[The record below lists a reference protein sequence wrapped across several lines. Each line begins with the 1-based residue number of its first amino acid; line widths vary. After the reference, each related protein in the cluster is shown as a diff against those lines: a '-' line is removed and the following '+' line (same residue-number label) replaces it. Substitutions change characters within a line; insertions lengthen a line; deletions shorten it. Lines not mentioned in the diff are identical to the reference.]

1 MKSKFSIVVCAFV
14 ISLCMSAVSVNTKE
28 KNSGFAPTIYLSFD
42 LPDQWTSIYMKA
54 NGIQLHV
61 IRTHGEKPVMV
72 LAHGGF
78 SHGLKCWSELANVF
92 QNQYDV
98 IMYDARGH
106 GDTQRTGKK
115 YTLQDHANDLSGL
128 IQTLQLKKPI
138 MIGHSMGSYTTMMTA
153 AKYPNLPKAVV
164 LIDPLLRMVP
174 SKEDQEGIREF
185 KKMAGSVKKDYQTL
199 FAQKSELVNHLDIH
213 ALPVIDDIS
222 RLRLEDFE
230 NYFQKITCPIFII
243 CADSSIEKK
252 EKEKRF
258 VKKFSHI
265 EMIHIPGAGHVV
277 HRDCPEET
285 TKVILDFL
293 KKVAQ

>member
-1 MKSKFSIVVCAFV
+1 MKSLLFMIS
-14 ISLCMSAVSVNTKE
+14 ISLILVIGMLNAGIAEGYK
-28 KNSGFAPTIYLSFD
+28 PTIESSLD
-42 LPDQWTSIYMKA
+42 LPEQWTSTFVEA

-61 IRTHGEKPVMV
+61 IRTHGEKPVIM

-78 SHGLKCWSELANVF
+78 SNGIKCWGELASVF

-106 GDTQRTGKK
+106 GKSQKTGKE
-115 YTLQDHANDLSGL
+115 YTLQDHANDLSGI

-138 MIGHSMGSYTTMMTA
+138 IIGHSMGSYTTMMTA

-164 LIDPLLRMVP
+164 LIDPMLRIVP
-174 SKEDQEGIREF
+174 SKEDSEGILEF
-185 KKMAGSVKKDYQTL
+185 KKMTEKVKKDYQTL
-199 FAQKSELVNHLDIH
+199 FVQKSEIVDHLDIH
-213 ALPVIDDIS
+213 ALSVIDDIS
-222 RLRLEDFE
+222 TLRLEDFE
-230 NYFQKITCPIFII
+230 NYFRKIRCPILIV
-243 CADSSIEKK
+243 CADSSSNSK

-258 VKKFSHI
+258 VNKFSHI

-285 TKVILDFL
+285 TKLILDFL
-293 KKVAQ
+293 KKVTQ